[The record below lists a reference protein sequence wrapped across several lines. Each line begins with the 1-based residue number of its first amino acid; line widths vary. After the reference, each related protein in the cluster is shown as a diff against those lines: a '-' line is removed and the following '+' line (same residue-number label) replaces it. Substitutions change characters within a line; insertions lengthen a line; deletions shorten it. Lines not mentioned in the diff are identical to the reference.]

1 MPSRAVAYAI
11 PQHPARLEVLTVQ
24 EVAAELKCSEQT
36 VANRFQDL
44 PGVFDVGSGKRQ
56 ALRIPRHVLNAWIE
70 DRSRGFSM
78 KPGKG
83 RV

>member
-1 MPSRAVAYAI
+1 MPTPAQPYADLL
-11 PQHPARLEVLTVQ
+11 QAGRLEVLTVQ

-56 ALRIPRHVLNAWIE
+56 SLRIPRHVLNAWIAE
-70 DRSRGFSM
+70 RSRGFSM
-78 KPGKG
+78 KPRKG